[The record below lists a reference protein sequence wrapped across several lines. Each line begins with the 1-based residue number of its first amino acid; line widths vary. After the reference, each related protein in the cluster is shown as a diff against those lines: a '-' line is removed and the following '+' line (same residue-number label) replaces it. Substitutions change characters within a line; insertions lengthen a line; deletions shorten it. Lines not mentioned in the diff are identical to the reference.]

1 MTAHRRLRPLDN
13 AYLDC
18 DRPVGKDGTEIGVLL
33 RFAEPL
39 GRSVEDWRALVAARL
54 DAVPDLRLVPHR
66 PRRRW
71 LPMRWATADP
81 DLRHHVREVRSD
93 APDGMRAAVEEV
105 MAGRLPLDRP
115 LWQLV
120 VLRDAAGGEAALF
133 RVHHALADG
142 VGMVEL
148 GTRLLGSDLRVPV
161 PAEAAPVRWARLR
174 AWREVVT
181 GTARYLRGFAPPAGR
196 AFTSRGLTGTRRL
209 AWAETG
215 VDRLHSIA
223 RQHGVTGTE
232 VYLAALAG
240 ALRQWPH
247 TPWRSGPRTVWAL
260 VPVDTRTAGTDDGLG
275 NRAVN
280 LRVPLPCDE
289 PDPRRRLALVAGG
302 ANTAGQRRR
311 AEVMRAGV
319 DVLPGPVVRA
329 LFWCTYR
336 RWHIDLVASNVA
348 SLGHRVSHLGNLITE
363 ASPIGFLPHARP
375 FGVVLGAYGDRV
387 SLHVTADAGLPRP
400 DVLCKLWIHSLGELA
415 SLPALPPPH
424 GRDR

>member
-1 MTAHRRLRPLDN
+1 MTAHRPLRPLDN

-18 DRPVGKDGTEIGVLL
+18 DRPAGKDGTEIGVLL

-39 GRSVEDWRALVAARL
+39 GRSVEEWRALVAVRL
-54 DAVPDLRLVPHR
+54 DAAPDLRLVPHR

-71 LPMRWATADP
+71 LPMRWAAAEP
-81 DLRHHVREVRSD
+81 NLRHHVREVRSA
-93 APDGMRAAVEEV
+93 APDGLRAAVEEV
-105 MAGRLPLDRP
+105 LADRLPLDRP

-120 VLRDAAGGEAALF
+120 VLRDAAEGEAVLF

-148 GTRLLGSDLRVPV
+148 GTRLLGSDLRTPVPV
-161 PAEAAPVRWARLR
+161 TASVRQPRLH
-174 AWREVVT
+174 AWREVVA
-181 GTARYLRGFAPPAGR
+181 GTPRYLRGFAPPAGR
-196 AFTSRGLTGTRRL
+196 AFTSRDLTGARRL
-209 AWAETG
+209 AWADTT
-215 VDRLHSIA
+215 VDRLHSIG

-247 TPWRSGPRTVWAL
+247 TPWRSGPRTLWAL
-260 VPVDTRTAGTDDGLG
+260 VPVDTRATGVDDGLG
-275 NRAVN
+275 NQVVN
-280 LRVPLPCDE
+280 LRVPLPCGE
-289 PDPRRRLALVAGG
+289 PDARRRLALVAGS

-319 DVLPGPVVRA
+319 EVLPDLVVRA

-348 SLGHRVSHLGNLITE
+348 SLGHRVSHRGNPITE
-363 ASPIGFLPHARP
+363 ALPIGFLPHRRP

-387 SLHVTADAGLPRP
+387 SLHVTADAALPRP
-400 DVLCKLWIHSLGELA
+400 DVLCKLWIQSLGELA
-415 SLPALPPPH
+415 SLPALPSPH